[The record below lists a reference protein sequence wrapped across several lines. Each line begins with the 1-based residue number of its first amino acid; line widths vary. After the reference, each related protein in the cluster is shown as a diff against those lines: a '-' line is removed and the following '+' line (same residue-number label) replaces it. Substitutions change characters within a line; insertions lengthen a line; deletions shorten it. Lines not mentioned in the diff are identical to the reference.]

1 MAIPLNSIHKEP
13 SAELDFNQRDQ
24 DSLPDYKVLDEILIN
39 TEDLKFVILFGEV
52 SCNLAFNC
60 ESIISP
66 SINQLMHKQ
75 SLKKELWETIK
86 NKLNI

>member
-1 MAIPLNSIHKEP
+1 MVDTLRVSY
-13 SAELDFNQRDQ
+13 ELPIILKLYGHTRFIE
-24 DSLPDYKVLDEILIN
+24 LDEILIN
-39 TEDLKFVILFGEV
+39 TEDLKLVILFGEV